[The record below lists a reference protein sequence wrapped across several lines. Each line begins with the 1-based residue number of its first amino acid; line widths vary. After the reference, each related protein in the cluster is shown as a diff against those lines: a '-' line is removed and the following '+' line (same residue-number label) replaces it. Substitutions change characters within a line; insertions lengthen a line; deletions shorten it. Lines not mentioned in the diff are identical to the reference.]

1 MGWKLLQFAR
11 VSLINTRAS
20 PESVTNPIARK
31 GQGRGLRPVS
41 FSLAESRGKA
51 SGGVKGRSPLRH
63 SFARGWK
70 ISAIS
75 TPKNTAAL
83 MPAAVFVRPP
93 VNAPKMPIS
102 CTARFTPV
110 TSA

>member
-1 MGWKLLQFAR
+1 MKMRSIQSRGR
-11 VSLINTRAS
+11 VKGETPLRS
-20 PESVTNPIARK
+20 PE
-31 GQGRGLRPVS
+31 
-41 FSLAESRGKA
+41 AEPLVGSRGKA
-51 SGGVKGRSPLRH
+51 PLGH

-75 TPKNTAAL
+75 TPKKTAAL